1 MTITIEQVVERIPEW
16 KGKAV
21 AVHPLSGGLTN
32 TNYRLEVDGTPY
44 VVRVPGAN
52 TDLLAVDRA
61 NEHYNTVAAARAGVG
76 PTVAHYLPDANVMV
90 LEFIHGRTMSIPSLK
105 EPGQPTRIARS
116 LKKLHAGP
124 RFLHDFNMFR
134 LTEFYLKVVD
144 EHEVRIP
151 DRFRDYMPVVS
162 RIEAAFARHPLPAVP
177 CHNDLL
183 AENYIDDGNMLWIVD
198 YEYSGNNDPTFELGN
213 TCQEQQY
220 DEARIVEMCAAYF
233 GAGGASTSPAR
244 ADVRQEGAL
253 GAGGAST
260 SPARADVRQEGALG
274 AAGASTSPARVDA
287 GQEGA
292 LGEPYPDKLARM
304 KLNMIMSDVGWT
316 LWAAIQAK
324 ISTIDF
330 DFWGWAVERWG
341 RATAKMDGP
350 EFEGWMEAV

>member
-1 MTITIEQVVERIPEW
+1 MTISIEQVVNHISDW
-16 KGKAV
+16 KEKTIAIY
-21 AVHPLSGGLTN
+21 PLSGGLTN
-32 TNYRLEVDGTPY
+32 TNYRVEVEGTPY
-44 VVRVPGAN
+44 VIRIPGAS
-52 TDLLAVDRA
+52 TELLAVDRV
-61 NEHYNTVAAARAGVG
+61 NEHYNTVAAAQAGVG
-76 PTVAHYLPDANVMV
+76 PTVVHYLADVNVMV
-90 LEFIHGRTMSIPSLK
+90 LDFIHGDTMSIARLK
-105 EPGQPTRIARS
+105 EAGQPARIAQS

-151 DRFRDYMPVVS
+151 DRFRDYMPQVG
-162 RIEAAFARHPLPAVP
+162 RIEEAMKRHPLATVP

-183 AENYIDDGNMLWIVD
+183 AENYIDDGKMLWIVD

-220 DEARIVEMCAAYF
+220 DETGIVEMCAAYF
-233 GAGGASTSPAR
+233 
-244 ADVRQEGAL
+244 
-253 GAGGAST
+253 
-260 SPARADVRQEGALG
+260 
-274 AAGASTSPARVDA
+274 
-287 GQEGA
+287 
-292 LGEPYPDKLARM
+292 GEPYPDKLARM

-350 EFEGWMEAV
+350 KFEGWLAAV